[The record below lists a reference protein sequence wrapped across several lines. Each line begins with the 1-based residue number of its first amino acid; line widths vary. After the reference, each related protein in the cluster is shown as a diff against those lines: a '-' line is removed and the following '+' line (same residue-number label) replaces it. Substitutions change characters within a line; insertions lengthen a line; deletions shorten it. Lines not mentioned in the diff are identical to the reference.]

1 MDIQANVPDNISIS
15 DTHMCVLLS
24 NALENAL
31 SSTAQT
37 SDKNIQ
43 IRLTTRSSSLM
54 LQISNPF
61 CGDILWDNG
70 LPFSQKTNHGYGVK
84 SIAMIVDS
92 YNGQYEFSAD
102 NHIFTLRILL
112 PL

>member
-1 MDIQANVPDNISIS
+1 MDIQANVPDNITVS
-15 DTHMCVLLS
+15 DTHLCVLLS

-31 SSTAQT
+31 NSTANT
-37 SDKNIQ
+37 NDKSIH
-43 IRLTTRSSSLM
+43 IRLTTRASSLM

-61 CGDILWDNG
+61 CGDLIWKNG
-70 LPFSQKTNHGYGVK
+70 LPLSPNTNHGYGVR
-84 SIAMIVDS
+84 SIAAIVDS